1 MVTHDCGVLV
11 VVCSCHCIGRI
22 DYVVSIS
29 IIHLPKMCLNLS
41 LDFLDIYQRGR
52 GWAWILLERN
62 NRVLVPVYVLVHY
75 LYCSVLLLLPHRSA
89 ATN

>member
-29 IIHLPKMCLNLS
+29 IYIIHLAKMCLNLS
-41 LDFLDIYQRGR
+41 LDFLDISTREGL
-52 GWAWILLERN
+52 GLDFVGEE
-62 NRVLVPVYVLVHY
+62 
-75 LYCSVLLLLPHRSA
+75 
-89 ATN
+89 